1 MKFPYEF
8 KDKLVTS
15 FLAFE
20 NQTDID
26 SPIHEIRVEAIKE
39 FEERLSLKERRMAEI

>member
-1 MKFPYEF
+1 MSL

-39 FEERLSLKERRMAEI
+39 FEELKSVISTGNSKY

>member
-1 MKFPYEF
+1 MSL

-26 SPIHEIRVEAIKE
+26 SPIHEIRVEAIK
-39 FEERLSLKERRMAEI
+39 RI